1 MCTIYMQCLQWSE
14 EGRRTSETRITV
26 GLRPHPHMGAANW
39 TLVLF
44 AWTARALN
52 NWAFSPSTQR
62 TILRKTWLCVCMC
75 ACVSFEYPHSLTLM
89 HIFQADYSVVLG
101 LQRSGIQTSWLLPC
115 YPGCSTQHRW
125 CRISPWRLCWEWM
138 KTRLTYPAGLYIYI
152 YSTAAPAVDNAGANQ
167 VCRGLKFTV

>member
-52 NWAFSPSTQR
+52 NWAFSQSN
-62 TILRKTWLCVCMC
+62 IDAHL
-75 ACVSFEYPHSLTLM
+75 S
-89 HIFQADYSVVLG
+89 
-101 LQRSGIQTSWLLPC
+101 SWLFSGFGTPKIWHPNQLASPLLPRLL
-115 YPGCSTQHRW
+115 YTAPVVSHKSLKALLRMNENSPDLS
-125 CRISPWRLCWEWM
+125 CRPI
-138 KTRLTYPAGLYIYI
+138 YIYI
-152 YSTAAPAVDNAGANQ
+152 YIVLQHLLWTTLGRTRFVGA
-167 VCRGLKFTV
+167 